1 MAENVYNI
9 LFVCTWNSAR
19 SIIAEAILNRI
30 GEGRFRAYSAGSQ
43 PLDQVN
49 PHALALLQSLD
60 YPTERLRSKDW
71 QEFAATDAPPLDFV
85 FTVCDK
91 AAGEPCPVWAGQPIR
106 AHWDVEDPARWYAT
120 DAQRQKAFFDVYCL
134 LKRRIELF
142 CSLPMDQLDAMAI
155 KRRLDGIGAISPI
168 HLDEQESLL

>member
-1 MAENVYNI
+1 MAENIYNV

-19 SIIAEAILNRI
+19 SIIAESILNRI

-43 PLDQVN
+43 PLGEVN
-49 PHALALLQSLD
+49 PHALALLKSLD

-71 QEFAATDAPPLDFV
+71 QEFAVANATPLDFV

-91 AAGEPCPVWAGQPIR
+91 VAGEPCPVWAGQPIH
-106 AHWDVEDPARWYAT
+106 AHWGVEDPARWYAT
-120 DAQRQKAFFDVYCL
+120 DAQQQKAFFNVYCL

-142 CSLPMDQLDAMAI
+142 CSLPMDQLDAIAI
-155 KRRLDGIGAISPI
+155 KRRLDDIGAHPFT
-168 HLDEQESLL
+168 LDEQESLP